1 MRAIPGLLIE
11 YLISGLAA
19 LLWLYPFLPNIIK
32 GNNAGLV
39 LLPLLYVVGMIVDFV
54 AYWITLWPK
63 IGIREFANRRKGV
76 ETSSTSLRKAYILLH
91 SSDLWD
97 EIEKRSSRDRIA
109 RGALINILPIMFVHN
124 DLVSIQIGSMIFVVF
139 CLIWTWFE
147 YQSYVFE
154 ISARQ
159 AILEKNKNAQRHC

>member
-1 MRAIPGLLIE
+1 MRALPGLLVE

-19 LLWLYPFLPNIIK
+19 LLWLYPFLPNIVK

-39 LLPLLYVVGMIVDFV
+39 LLPLLYIVGMIVDFA
-54 AYWITLWPK
+54 AYWITLLPK
-63 IGIREFANRRKGV
+63 ISIREFANKRKGV
-76 ETSSTSLRKAYILLH
+76 ATSSTSSRKAYILLH

-109 RGALINILPIMFVHN
+109 RGAMINILPITFVHSE
-124 DLVSIQIGSMIFVVF
+124 LIGVFVGGGIFVVF
-139 CLIWTWFE
+139 CLIWAWFE
-147 YQSYVFE
+147 YQSYLFE

-159 AILEKNKNAQRHC
+159 AIEDKNTT